1 MIEWLIAPLNIH
13 AFVLNAVTKVLN
25 AWGGL
30 IRGKILVIWASQGG
44 NGDSIRT
51 TPGQTVSCCG
61 SGPSARQSSQ
71 GGTLAETLA
80 FPRLKIFVF

>member
-1 MIEWLIAPLNIH
+1 MIEGLIAPLDVH
-13 AFVLNAVTKVLN
+13 AFVLNTVMKILN

-30 IRGKILVIWASQGG
+30 VRGEILVVGASQGG

-51 TPGQTVSCCG
+51 TRGQTVSCCG
-61 SGPSARQSSQ
+61 SGPSARQPSQ

-80 FPRLKIFVF
+80 FPRLEIFVF